1 MHGRFPKHNKYY
13 LANELFPLLS
23 KEEKRF
29 VYFPTKEERSKKVS
43 KRDLKLSREDEEVL
57 NKYRA
62 NKK

>member
-1 MHGRFPKHNKYY
+1 MHGRFPTHNKYY
-13 LANELFPLLS
+13 LAHEVFPNLS
-23 KEEKRF
+23 KEEKRA

-62 NKK
+62 K

>member
-1 MHGRFPKHNKYY
+1 MHGRFPTHNKYY

-23 KEEKRF
+23 KEEKRL

>member
-1 MHGRFPKHNKYY
+1 MHGRFPTHNKYY

-23 KEEKRF
+23 KEEKRQ

-57 NKYRA
+57 SKYRA
-62 NKK
+62 K